1 MDCVPTRFVSSTSH
15 TKTISS
21 ETVPHPCSLLELLT
35 VQVHWFQCMRTV
47 WYQYKANPISA
58 SEKVHK
64 GVIEGVEKP
73 VSTTV
78 TLWCSATCQ
87 LRKIEQL
94 CSVDN
99 CIFTASR
106 FCFSEVGGV
115 VFVGFFFWVVVGGGV
130 RNYMLPLFTFL

>member
-1 MDCVPTRFVSSTSH
+1 M
-15 TKTISS
+15 
-21 ETVPHPCSLLELLT
+21 
-35 VQVHWFQCMRTV
+35 
-47 WYQYKANPISA
+47 
-58 SEKVHK
+58 
-64 GVIEGVEKP
+64 
-73 VSTTV
+73 

-115 VFVGFFFWVVVGGGV
+115 VFVGFFFWVVVGGGGGKKLYV
-130 RNYMLPLFTFL
+130 AIVHIPLIVLSVLVLLHI